1 MSALLLIHRD
11 VGGVTN
17 IPFVYRDGQMM
28 EAIEAVADFI
38 VGAGMVD
45 SLWEGIA
52 ADRLGI
58 VLRQNEE
65 IRELRPWALM
75 AGWCPPAREAAR

>member
-1 MSALLLIHRD
+1 MSALLLIHKD
-11 VGGVTN
+11 GPAVTN

-58 VLRQNEE
+58 VLRQNQE
-65 IRELRPWALM
+65 IKELQTWAMM